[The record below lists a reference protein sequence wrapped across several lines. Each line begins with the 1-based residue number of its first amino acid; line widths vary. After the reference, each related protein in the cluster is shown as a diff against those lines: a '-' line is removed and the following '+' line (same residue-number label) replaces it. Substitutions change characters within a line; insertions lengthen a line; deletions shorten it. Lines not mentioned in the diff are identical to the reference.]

1 MFVFV
6 VYLCLYCFVAL
17 LFGFVVLYY
26 FVFRFLMVGSC
37 RADLKDQSSLF
48 IMQIRWLWRE
58 QWPFKVSKRISRRMR
73 DILWGGVQPIMVRG
87 GVQPIITTTT
97 ITRSRWHGGVG
108 KLNFQP
114 YCKGRSGT
122 GEKETHYINVVGKTQ
137 GSRLNKQEN
146 EHGKYKHH
154 GNHKTPKS
162 TIRHEHMTK
171 MILEQF

>member
-1 MFVFV
+1 MTVE
-6 VYLCLYCFVAL
+6 
-17 LFGFVVLYY
+17 
-26 FVFRFLMVGSC
+26 SC

-73 DILWGGVQPIMVRG
+73 DIFWGGVQPIMVRG
-87 GVQPIITTTT
+87 GVQPTTTTIITT

-122 GEKETHYINVVGKTQ
+122 GEKETHYINVVGKTPFM
-137 GSRLNKQEN
+137 RNLFETVC
-146 EHGKYKHH
+146 H
-154 GNHKTPKS
+154 P
-162 TIRHEHMTK
+162 R
-171 MILEQF
+171 ILLHVVSYVIMLFCVCVCVCVF